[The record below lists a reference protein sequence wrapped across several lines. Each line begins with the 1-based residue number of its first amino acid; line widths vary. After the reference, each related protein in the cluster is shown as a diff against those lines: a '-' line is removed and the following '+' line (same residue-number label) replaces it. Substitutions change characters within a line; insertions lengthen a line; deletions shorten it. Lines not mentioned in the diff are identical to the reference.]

1 MRLGELIL
9 RSAICENA
17 LRQRLL
23 TRGDNNE
30 ADDTELYPPG
40 QKFLYRSDIVGAVRG
55 YMPYI
60 GYMTIVL
67 TEYPRLKVALIG
79 MIGLVL
85 ALN

>member
-1 MRLGELIL
+1 M

-30 ADDTELYPPG
+30 ADDIGLYPPG
-40 QKFLYRSDIVGAVRG
+40 QRFLYGSDIVGAVKG

-60 GYMTIVL
+60 GYTTIIL
-67 TEYPRLKVALIG
+67 SEYPWLRVALIG
-79 MIGLVL
+79 TIGLVVV
-85 ALN
+85 LN